1 VSGDELWLG
10 VQGDVLKQGGDR
22 EIEVW
27 WEQGEEGVEVCVY
40 ERREVF
46 EVEWVPTSVSAVSQD
61 APTHAER
68 VC

>member
-1 VSGDELWLG
+1 MSGDELWLG

-40 ERREVF
+40 
-46 EVEWVPTSVSAVSQD
+46 
-61 APTHAER
+61 
-68 VC
+68 